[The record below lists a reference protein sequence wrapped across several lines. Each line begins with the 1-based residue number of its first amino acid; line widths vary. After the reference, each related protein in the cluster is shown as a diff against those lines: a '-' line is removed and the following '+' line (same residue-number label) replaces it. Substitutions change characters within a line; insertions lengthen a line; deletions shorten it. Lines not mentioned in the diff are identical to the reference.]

1 MNKSPAFQ
9 FYAAE
14 WLADEKVSLMTLEEE
29 GAYIRLVAYCWREG
43 SIPADAEMLSRLCKG
58 ASTTSIRVVTSC
70 FKQCP
75 TDPLRLVHKRL
86 ESEAA
91 KQREWRDKSSNGGRR
106 SAEKRWG
113 TRSDVNSAD
122 TGKSAVTTPIST
134 PTPLVQPNCNSSSS
148 SSSSSS
154 INTKTLHYNASRD
167 EAIERIYGSYPRKVG
182 KPKAL
187 DAILRSVRSLQTG
200 KDWPKLSEVEAL
212 EFLYDKVVSF
222 ARSPSGQAG
231 EFTPH
236 PSTWFNQ
243 GRYLDDESEWNN
255 VGQPKGGNND
265 ANRNGGSRQSPA
277 SERNERSRAGF
288 KAAFDGL
295 RSGPT
300 GTADHTNEGLLS
312 RSTHTGGNFEGVGTS
327 GSSARFE
334 VWDGRAT

>member
-43 SIPADAEMLSRLCKG
+43 SIPADLEMLSRLCKG
-58 ASTTSIRVVTSC
+58 ASSNSVRVVTSC
-70 FKQCP
+70 FKQHP

-91 KQREWRDKSSNGGRR
+91 KQKEWRAKSADGGRR

-113 TRSDVNSAD
+113 ARSDANSVD
-122 TGKSAVTTPIST
+122 IGKSAVTTPIST
-134 PTPLVQPNCNSSSS
+134 PSTLVQPNGNSS

-154 INTKTLHYNASRD
+154 INTKTVHHNASRD
-167 EAIERIYGSYPRKVG
+167 QAIERIYSAYPRKVG
-182 KPKAL
+182 KSKAL
-187 DAILRSVRSLQTG
+187 DAILRSVRSLQAG
-200 KDWPKLSEVEAL
+200 NDWPKQSEAEAL

-236 PSTWFNQ
+236 PATWFNA
-243 GRYLDDESEWNN
+243 GRYLDDPKEWQR
-255 VGQPKGGNND
+255 GKDQQGGNSE
-265 ANRNGGSRQSPA
+265 ANRNGRPRQSPA
-277 SERNERSRAGF
+277 VERGERSRAGI
-288 KAAFDGL
+288 KAAFDAL
-295 RSGPT
+295 RGDAV
-300 GTADHTNEGLLS
+300 GDADYADEGLLP
-312 RSTHTGGNFEGVGTS
+312 RSGTAGRDIEGVG
-327 GSSARFE
+327 SSAGGVRFE
-334 VWDGRAT
+334 VWDGRAS